1 MEPFEFFGPTPI
13 LYCLNS
19 ANDFD
24 FGFLLIHNRSN
35 DSNYNSDSVAG
46 ENQPLNFTLLFSF
59 VYSVFVLLCLINF
72 VVFFFVCFFLV
83 LFTKGKRIRRRSVSY
98 STIRYSIS
106 SQCPETVSSNFN
118 RI

>member
-13 LYCLNS
+13 LHCLHS

-46 ENQPLNFTLLFSF
+46 ENQPLNLTLLFCF
-59 VYSVFVLLCLINF
+59 VYSVFCF
-72 VVFFFVCFFLV
+72 VVFD
-83 LFTKGKRIRRRSVSY
+83 
-98 STIRYSIS
+98 
-106 SQCPETVSSNFN
+106 
-118 RI
+118 

>member
-1 MEPFEFFGPTPI
+1 MELFEFFGPTPI

-35 DSNYNSDSVAG
+35 DSHYNSDSVAG

-59 VYSVFVLLCLINF
+59 VYSVFCFVLLCFIIF
-72 VVFFFVCFFLV
+72 
-83 LFTKGKRIRRRSVSY
+83 
-98 STIRYSIS
+98 
-106 SQCPETVSSNFN
+106 
-118 RI
+118 

>member
-13 LYCLNS
+13 LHCLHS

-46 ENQPLNFTLLFSF
+46 ENQPLNFTLLSHFIVSPADAPRPSVVILIEFDVSF
-59 VYSVFVLLCLINF
+59 YNRRTAVLLKCSL
-72 VVFFFVCFFLV
+72 
-83 LFTKGKRIRRRSVSY
+83 
-98 STIRYSIS
+98 
-106 SQCPETVSSNFN
+106 
-118 RI
+118 

>member
-46 ENQPLNFTLLFSF
+46 ENQPLNFTLFFLLFILF
-59 VYSVFVLLCLINF
+59 FVLLCLINF
-72 VVFFFVCFFLV
+72 VVFFFCLFFPGP
-83 LFTKGKRIRRRSVSY
+83 FY
-98 STIRYSIS
+98 
-106 SQCPETVSSNFN
+106 
-118 RI
+118 